1 MYNSKW
7 KLRKCGKILSIVIL
21 LSFWKCPMYADPLMG
36 QARNLTEGETRLYSD
51 LEVETLIDEISEAAH
66 EAIEQAAGE
75 AARAAALA
83 ALEREVVL
91 SREVVLQ
98 RTEAIRWKTEA
109 ETHRKALGDTK
120 KAGRKNAIIA
130 GLACLLGG
138 LALGIGGT
146 IYMGGA
152 R

>member
-1 MYNSKW
+1 M
-7 KLRKCGKILSIVIL
+7 
-21 LSFWKCPMYADPLMG
+21 
-36 QARNLTEGETRLYSD
+36 TENETRLWSD
-51 LEVETLIDEISEAAH
+51 LEVDILIEEISEAAH

-109 ETHRKALGDTK
+109 ETHKKALGDTK
-120 KAGRKNAIIA
+120 KAGTKNAIIV
-130 GLACLLGG
+130 GLVFFLGG
-138 LALGIGGT
+138 LAAGIGGT
-146 IYMGGA
+146 IYIGGT

>member
-1 MYNSKW
+1 MRNG
-7 KLRKCGKILSIVIL
+7 KLRLKNGARILSIVML
-21 LSFWKCPMYADPLMG
+21 LTFLKNPVYGDPLMG
-36 QARNLTEGETRLYSD
+36 QPPNLTEGETKRYSD
-51 LEVETLIDEISEAAH
+51 LEVDCPAALDLLIDELTEAAH

-91 SREVVLQ
+91 SREVY
-98 RTEAIRWKTEA
+98 RWKTEA
-109 ETHRKALGDTK
+109 ETHKKALGDMK

-130 GLACLLGG
+130 GLACFLGG
-138 LALGIGGT
+138 LALGVSGT
-146 IYMGGA
+146 IYFRGT